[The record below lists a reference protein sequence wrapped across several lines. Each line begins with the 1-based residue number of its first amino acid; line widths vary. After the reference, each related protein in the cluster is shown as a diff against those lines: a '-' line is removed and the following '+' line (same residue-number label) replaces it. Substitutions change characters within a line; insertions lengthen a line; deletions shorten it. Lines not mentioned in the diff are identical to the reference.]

1 MERISRRAPLST
13 FDIVYVE
20 IAEIVLF
27 HRKKGHGGRLEDLP
41 EGT

>member
-1 MERISRRAPLST
+1 MGKISRRAPLST

-27 HRKKGHGGRLEDLP
+27 HRKKGHEGELGKGGL
-41 EGT
+41 